1 MSYNQ
6 CGLCPGMS
14 NGFIGWQ
21 LPECVL
27 IRILEKADPGNAAT
41 RLGRESITASNV
53 RVRRM
58 GEAG

>member
-1 MSYNQ
+1 
-6 CGLCPGMS
+6 MS

-41 RLGRESITASNV
+41 RLGRESVTASNV